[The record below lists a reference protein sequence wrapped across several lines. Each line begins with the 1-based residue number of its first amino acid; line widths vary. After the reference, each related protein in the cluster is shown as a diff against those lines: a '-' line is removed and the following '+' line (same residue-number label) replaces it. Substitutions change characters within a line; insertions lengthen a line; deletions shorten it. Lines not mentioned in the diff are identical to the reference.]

1 MHLGVQWV
9 SDCKLTCGC
18 VSRLA
23 QGQEPWCKKKT
34 HTSVC
39 RKPGEQ
45 MWDVAKR
52 EGSSKHW
59 YQSLKK
65 HDYTVISL
73 HRCARICG
81 RSSSWSV
88 SFSPA
93 VIIGESDVA
102 ACVAG
107 GGQRRCVHGPGG
119 NRALSLVPAVWQD
132 FRIIS
137 LLTAVC
143 MLRALAVYLFHL
155 HPTVQAF
162 LGSQKENV
170 QLMCLFLA
178 SKVVRKWVKGWG
190 GDCVCGSSMY
200 GQVL

>member
-1 MHLGVQWV
+1 MW
-9 SDCKLTCGC
+9 
-18 VSRLA
+18 
-23 QGQEPWCKKKT
+23 
-34 HTSVC
+34 
-39 RKPGEQ
+39 RKEKVPQ
-45 MWDVAKR
+45 NIP
-52 EGSSKHW
+52 

-73 HRCARICG
+73 HHCARICG
-81 RSSSWSV
+81 RSSSLSV

-119 NRALSLVPAVWQD
+119 NRALSLVPAVWHD

-137 LLTAVC
+137 LLTTVC
-143 MLRALAVYLFHL
+143 MLRAFFFILIQLFRL
-155 HPTVQAF
+155 FQV
-162 LGSQKENV
+162 LKK
-170 QLMCLFLA
+170 MKCLFLA

-190 GDCVCGSSMY
+190 RDCVCGSSTRS
-200 GQVL
+200 QVL